1 MFFASSGVSYAV
13 KRNGGGASYAL
24 PLAFS
29 IQLGIELAEE
39 AHVVF
44 EIEPQVAHAVF
55 EHGDTFDAHA
65 EGEARI
71 FLRIDAVGLQYVGVD
86 HAAAQNLQPTRA
98 LADRTALA
106 AAEVARDVDLGRG
119 SVKGKY
125 DGRIRMAVC
134 SPKSSLAKNSSDCFR
149 SANETPSSM

>member
-1 MFFASSGVSYAV
+1 MM
-13 KRNGGGASYAL
+13 
-24 PLAFS
+24 
-29 IQLGIELAEE
+29 
-39 AHVVF
+39 HVINF
-44 EIEPQVAHAVF
+44 VF

-86 HAAAQNLQPTRA
+86 HAAAQNLQPARA

-119 SVKGKY
+119 FGEGEVRRTHP
-125 DGRIRMAVC
+125 DGRLFAEEFFGEEQQRLFQVGERNPFVDVKSFDLVEKRGVC
-134 SPKSSLAKNSSDCFR
+134 SINSI
-149 SANETPSSM
+149 